1 MTVRVLFPEPI
12 GLDTFPV
19 EEITTLEKARLNL
32 REKVNQLFSQVDPE
46 ILSPFLQL
54 SLAALQ
60 PNLRYDQKE
69 NERQNQGKNP
79 AVSHQDHNV

>member
-1 MTVRVLFPEPI
+1 MTVRVLFPDPV

-46 ILSPFLQL
+46 ILSSVPPII
-54 SLAALQ
+54 SCRAAAEPQ
-60 PNLRYDQKE
+60 IRSE
-69 NERQNQGKNP
+69 GK
-79 AVSHQDHNV
+79 